1 MVDFTWLI
9 SISFKDLLS
18 RKTRTILTVL
28 GIAVGIALLFSLVA
42 LVSGMES
49 QSASMIRRLTS
60 ADITVRN
67 TTLSEFTGPTGVAP
81 IGGFRQ
87 MQRSSSYIN
96 ESVLSFIQG
105 LSGVYAVTPVLTV
118 YASLNNSFVALQGI
132 VPSEYQLVTGS
143 LNIVD
148 GEFFSC
154 MDCPEAVIGKALAD
168 RLNITVGDNVTLTV
182 NETQMSLRV
191 TGIYE
196 SGLQFFEATNI
207 YVPLNYLQSVTG
219 VTGAFSEILVKLE
232 NPSFAQD
239 VASTI
244 QSMYPDLRAIVQ
256 TTQIQQVT
264 QVLSTLSMFFITI
277 GLIAIIAG
285 GFGVANT
292 MLINVFERTR
302 EIGILRAIGA
312 SSRTILLLFLVEAVL
327 FGLMGGVTGIAIG
340 LLLAHVLP
348 SYFPLQTAS
357 RVMPGARS
365 LSSSL
370 ARVTINPLITWEN
383 VVFSMVLGVCVSLIA
398 GLYPA
403 WRASRVKPAEVLR
416 HA

>member
-143 LNIVD
+143 LN
-148 GEFFSC
+148 
-154 MDCPEAVIGKALAD
+154 
-168 RLNITVGDNVTLTV
+168 
-182 NETQMSLRV
+182 
-191 TGIYE
+191 
-196 SGLQFFEATNI
+196 
-207 YVPLNYLQSVTG
+207 
-219 VTGAFSEILVKLE
+219 
-232 NPSFAQD
+232 
-239 VASTI
+239 
-244 QSMYPDLRAIVQ
+244 
-256 TTQIQQVT
+256 
-264 QVLSTLSMFFITI
+264 
-277 GLIAIIAG
+277 
-285 GFGVANT
+285 
-292 MLINVFERTR
+292 
-302 EIGILRAIGA
+302 
-312 SSRTILLLFLVEAVL
+312 
-327 FGLMGGVTGIAIG
+327 
-340 LLLAHVLP
+340 
-348 SYFPLQTAS
+348 
-357 RVMPGARS
+357 
-365 LSSSL
+365 
-370 ARVTINPLITWEN
+370 
-383 VVFSMVLGVCVSLIA
+383 
-398 GLYPA
+398 
-403 WRASRVKPAEVLR
+403 
-416 HA
+416 

>member
-18 RKTRTILTVL
+18 RKTRTMLTVL

-87 MQRSSSYIN
+87 MQRSSYIN
-96 ESVLSFIQG
+96 ESVLSSIQR
-105 LSGVYAVTPVLTV
+105 LNGVYAATPVLTV

-132 VPSEYQLVTGS
+132 VPSEYQLVTSS

-154 MDCPEAVIGKALAD
+154 LDCPEAVIGKALAD

-182 NETQMSLRV
+182 NETQMSLRI

-207 YVPLNYLQSVTG
+207 YVPLNYVQRITG

-232 NPSFAQD
+232 NPSLAQD

-256 TTQIQQVT
+256 TMQIQQVT
-264 QVLSTLSMFFITI
+264 QVLSTLSTFFITI

-312 SSRTILLLFLVEAVL
+312 SSRTILSLFLVEAVL
-327 FGLMGGVTGIAIG
+327 
-340 LLLAHVLP
+340 
-348 SYFPLQTAS
+348 
-357 RVMPGARS
+357 
-365 LSSSL
+365 
-370 ARVTINPLITWEN
+370 
-383 VVFSMVLGVCVSLIA
+383 
-398 GLYPA
+398 
-403 WRASRVKPAEVLR
+403 
-416 HA
+416 

>member
-87 MQRSSSYIN
+87 MQRSSYIN
-96 ESVLSFIQG
+96 ESVLSSIQR
-105 LSGVYAVTPVLTV
+105 LNGVYAATPVLTV

-132 VPSEYQLVTGS
+132 VPSEYQLVTSS

-154 MDCPEAVIGKALAD
+154 LDCPEAVIGKALAD

-182 NETQMSLRV
+182 NETQMSLRI

-207 YVPLNYLQSVTG
+207 YVPLNYVQRITG

-232 NPSFAQD
+232 NPSLAQD

-256 TTQIQQVT
+256 TMQIQQVT
-264 QVLSTLSMFFITI
+264 QVLSTLSTFFITI

-312 SSRTILLLFLVEAVL
+312 SSRTILSLFLVEAVL
-327 FGLMGGVTGIAIG
+327 FGLMGGVIGIAIG
-340 LLLAHVLP
+340 LLLAHALP

-357 RVMPGARS
+357 RVMPGARR

-370 ARVTINPLITWEN
+370 TQVTINPLITWEN
-383 VVFSMVLGVCVSLIA
+383 VVFSIVLGVCVSLIA

>member
-1 MVDFTWLI
+1 MRIYAMVDFTWLI

-49 QSASMIRRLTS
+49 QSVPMIRRLTS

-67 TTLSEFTGPTGVAP
+67 TTGIAP

-87 MQRSSSYIN
+87 MQRSSYIN
-96 ESVLSFIQG
+96 ESVLSFVQG
-105 LSGVYAVTPVLTV
+105 LSGVYATTPVLTI

-132 VPSEYQLVTGS
+132 VPSEYQLVTGG

-148 GEFFSC
+148 GELFSC
-154 MDCPEAVIGKALAD
+154 LDCPEAVIGKALAD
-168 RLNITVGDNVTLTV
+168 RLNVTVGDNVTLTV
-182 NETQMSLRV
+182 NETQVSLRV

-207 YVPLNYLQSVTG
+207 YVPLNYLQSITG

-232 NPSFAQD
+232 NPSLAQD

-264 QVLSTLSMFFITI
+264 QVLSTLSTFFITI
-277 GLIAIIAG
+277 GLIAITAG

-312 SSRTILLLFLVEAVL
+312 SSKTILLLFLIEAIL
-327 FGLMGGVTGIAIG
+327 LGLIGGVLGIAIG

-348 SYFPLQTAS
+348 GYFPLQTAS
-357 RVMPGARS
+357 RVIPGARS

-383 VVFSMVLGVCVSLIA
+383 VVFSIVLGVCVSLIA